1 MEFVKTQE
9 ALEGIIDKYADLV
22 ASEYKNLKS
31 EYSLQSS
38 QQIKEVLSRMDDENR
53 LLQIGIVGRV
63 KAGKSSLL
71 NALLFDGK
79 SILPKAATPMTA
91 ALTVISYGDM
101 PSAEVEFFTASDI
114 ENIKKEAEQY
124 QSTLKIETEKRL
136 KELKDS
142 KKSKD
147 TPEVELREKARKTAE
162 RNLKENIALSAS
174 YEQYMTIMSS
184 EIDHFSIENSKK
196 IEINELSHLGEMLSD
211 YVGSDGKYTPFTKS
225 VHIKIPLE
233 KLQNIQIVDTPGV
246 NDPVRSRESRTR
258 ELLKFCDVV
267 LVVSPSG
274 QFMSAEDIDLMDR
287 ITSKEGIRELYAVS
301 SQVDLQL
308 FGSIKAE
315 SDGDIHKALGL
326 VKNSLAEHLHSTLT
340 ALKKSNPEI
349 GNVYDQLIEQ
359 SRNKI
364 VHSSG
369 ICQTIR
375 NEWENKERWDDGTQ
389 TAWENLT
396 RHYPDYFS
404 DTDKELSMSNLD
416 LLANISEVEQIVVSV
431 KEKKDEIL
439 KKRIEEFLS
448 SKKDSFVKSKE
459 KLLSYIKTQM
469 HEIDTGD
476 INKLREKLKRS
487 TDLKAKATD
496 AIENEFDGLIDIFGQ
511 GIKQDINAILEKY
524 FKDSKHLIEDE
535 KKEKTESYKVES
547 DGFLAGFER
556 FFGAGGYETRYETVP
571 VVVSG
576 AVHSHIL
583 AFRTEIENEISSRVE
598 DLILESKKQF
608 SSGLIGV
615 IRRDISDDYLDANT
629 IKKAVRT
636 ILNNID
642 IPNISYDD
650 KLPDNLSPRGML
662 RRDDAEQYIV
672 EAIAYIKGLK
682 LTIGQTANKYIKEL
696 CESLKDINITDDI
709 LAGYRK
715 ELDTLKHQIETK
727 EATIDKYERLKKEL
741 EGIK

>member
-31 EYSLQSS
+31 EYSLQGS
-38 QQIKEVLSRMDDENR
+38 QQIKETLSKMDDENR

-91 ALTVISYGDM
+91 ALTVISYGEL
-101 PSAEVEFFTASDI
+101 SAEVEFFTTADI

-124 QSTLKIETEKRL
+124 QSALKIETEKRL
-136 KELKDS
+136 KELKDN

-174 YEQYMTIMSS
+174 YEQYMTIMAS
-184 EIDHFSIENSKK
+184 EIDHFSIGNSKK
-196 IEINELSHLGEMLSD
+196 LEINELSHLGEILSD
-211 YVGSDGKYTPFTKS
+211 YVGSNGKYTPFTKS
-225 VHIKIPLE
+225 VHIRIPLE

-287 ITSKEGIRELYAVS
+287 ITSKEGIRELYTVS

-364 VHSSG
+364 IHSSG

-389 TAWENLT
+389 TAWENLA

-404 DTDKELSMSNLD
+404 DTDKELSISNLD
-416 LLANISEVEQIVVSV
+416 LLANMSEVEQIVVSV
-431 KEKKDEIL
+431 KEKKEEIL

-476 INKLREKLKRS
+476 INKLQEKLKQS
-487 TDLKAKATD
+487 ADLKTKAADT
-496 AIENEFDGLIDIFGQ
+496 IENEFDGLIGDFSQ
-511 GIKQDINAILEKY
+511 SVKKDTNAILDKY
-524 FKDSKHLIEDE
+524 FKESGRLIEDE
-535 KKEKTESYKVES
+535 KKEKTESYKVKS
-547 DGFLAGFER
+547 DGFFSGVAR

-571 VVVSG
+571 VVASG

-598 DLILESKKQF
+598 DLILESKKKF
-608 SSGLIGV
+608 SSGLIGA
-615 IRRDISDDYLDANT
+615 IRRDVSDDYLDANT

-636 ILNNID
+636 ILNDIN
-642 IPNISYDD
+642 IPNISYND

-662 RRDDAEQYIV
+662 RYDEGERYVENAKQYILSIKQNV
-672 EAIAYIKGLK
+672 QKDIKVHLENLTGILRGSDVSNKIFANYDKSLAELEAQIINKHSTLERYNK
-682 LTIGQTANKYIKEL
+682 LTNELKEL
-696 CESLKDINITDDI
+696 V
-709 LAGYRK
+709 
-715 ELDTLKHQIETK
+715 
-727 EATIDKYERLKKEL
+727 
-741 EGIK
+741 

>member
-364 VHSSG
+364 IHSSG

-476 INKLREKLKRS
+476 INKLREKLKQS
-487 TDLKAKATD
+487 ADLKAKAADT
-496 AIENEFDGLIDIFGQ
+496 IENEFDELIDIFGQ
-511 GIKQDINAILEKY
+511 GIKQDTNAILDKY
-524 FKDSKHLIEDE
+524 FKESGRLIEDE
-535 KKEKTESYKVES
+535 KKERTESYTVSTSKWYNPFS
-547 DGFLAGFER
+547 WGSSER
-556 FFGAGGYETRYETVP
+556 VTDTYIGVAT
-571 VVVSG
+571 G

-583 AFRTEIENEISSRVE
+583 AFRTEIENEISSRIE
-598 DLILESKKQF
+598 DLILKSKKKF
-608 SSGLIGV
+608 SGGLIGA
-615 IRRDISDDYLDANT
+615 IRRDVSDDYLDANT

-636 ILNNID
+636 ILNDIN
-642 IPNISYDD
+642 IPNISYND
-650 KLPDNLSPRGML
+650 KLPDNLSPRGIL
-662 RRDDAEQYIV
+662 RYDEGERYVENAKQYILS
-672 EAIAYIKGLK
+672 IKQNVQKDIKVHLENLTGILRGSDVSNKIFANYDKSLAELEVQITNKHATLDRYNK
-682 LTIGQTANKYIKEL
+682 LTNELKEL
-696 CESLKDINITDDI
+696 V
-709 LAGYRK
+709 
-715 ELDTLKHQIETK
+715 
-727 EATIDKYERLKKEL
+727 
-741 EGIK
+741 